1 MKVHNQSGSKERL
14 FEIFQK
20 VNKTIIKESNSDIN
34 ETFDVPVVDDKAY
47 LDKGGDQPAEKEQ
60 PNKYDGG
67 VDYPAIDKLK
77 TKDKSL
83 DKIVNENTI
92 PNQIYKLKDELW
104 NEYKVL
110 DQSINNGY
118 EGVINKWKFIEKDVS
133 GNLHYSNLGNPEV
146 VWNFLEKSLEP
157 INDNSM
163 SELDEI
169 SMSGL
174 KGAAN
179 FVGNSIGQ
187 GVKNKY
193 NQAKTSVNNF
203 VDDTK
208 KSYQKGAGNSQIG
221 KLQKSAQKFGD
232 DFGKLL
238 TKVNTRAVK
247 AGEEEIKPRQ
257 IGMVILNAIEKSYSS
272 GQSGGSN
279 VDLSRFRMQEEFE
292 EEIDQNDEILVGG
305 VGDGAEPTDF
315 DSIQILKGLEI
326 EMEHTSNPRE
336 ALEITMD
343 HLTEIPDYYDRLGDM
358 EDEAGVEPEFEENQ
372 EEEELDGIEFEEN
385 QGDNSANVLL
395 DPSQY
400 WVDDYAPK
408 KLGDDINEDSNVNS
422 IEIQNIDPN
431 DPNLLGEKLPSPN
444 DPMTSSVM
452 LRPETITSW
461 KQEFI
466 NKWGA
471 EGILTND
478 GKFWNIEGNQGFSQW
493 KSEMNSGV
501 SNWMNNYGGMDES
514 NMEEFRLS
522 DNGNG
527 NLVPTNNPNSE
538 YGIRIVE
545 QPMGSGNKM
554 FLIVSLTQDGQMD
567 EILDER
573 KEFTEATI
581 VLQEYIDNNSL

>member
-395 DPSQY
+395 DPSLY

>member
-221 KLQKSAQKFGD
+221 KLQQSAQKFGD